1 MRGRT
6 TLIIAHRLSTIA
18 TVDRIVTLKDG
29 RVDEIGTP
37 KQLAKSGG
45 IYADLLKLQRT
56 VGVGID
62 DELARYDI
70 AAEGKH

>member
-1 MRGRT
+1 M
-6 TLIIAHRLSTIA
+6 
-18 TVDRIVTLKDG
+18 TLKDG

-45 IYADLLKLQRT
+45 IYANLLKLQRT
-56 VGVGID
+56 AGVGID

-70 AAEGKH
+70 AVEGKH